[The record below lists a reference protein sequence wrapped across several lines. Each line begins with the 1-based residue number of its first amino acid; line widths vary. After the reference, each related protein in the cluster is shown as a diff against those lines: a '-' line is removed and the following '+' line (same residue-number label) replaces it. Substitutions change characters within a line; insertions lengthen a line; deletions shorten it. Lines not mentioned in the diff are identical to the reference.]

1 MSEPTPQIPEGFR
14 PLRLGANPFIELVGP
29 LYGRLDGDDLV
40 VGFPVQRRN
49 CNPAGVCHGGMLS
62 TLADL
67 TLILCSNVQTGLGR
81 YFTTVS
87 LNSDF
92 LAPAPEGCWIEGRAQ
107 VLRVTRSLVFTQG
120 TLAVDGGVVLR
131 ANAIFKP
138 VGEADERFSVSRYFD

>member
-1 MSEPTPQIPEGFR
+1 MQDDPIALPAGFR
-14 PLRLGANPFIELVGP
+14 PLKLSPNPFIDMVGP
-29 LYGRLDGDDLV
+29 LYGRLDDGDLV
-40 VGFPVQRRN
+40 VGFPVRRES
-49 CNPAGVCHGGMLS
+49 CNPAGMCHGGMLC

-67 TLILCSNVQTGLGR
+67 TLILCSNVQTGMGR

-87 LNSDF
+87 LNTDF
-92 LAPAPEGCWIEGRAQ
+92 LAPAPEGSWIEGRAQ

>member
-1 MSEPTPQIPEGFR
+1 MNDTVLEIPDGFR
-14 PLRLGANPFIELVGP
+14 PMKLSPNPFIDQVGP
-29 LYGRLDGDDLV
+29 LYGRLDGSDLV
-40 VGFPVQRRN
+40 VGFPVERRS
-49 CNPAGVCHGGMLS
+49 CNPAGMCHGGMLC

-67 TLILCSNVQTGLGR
+67 TLILCSNVQTGMGR

-87 LNSDF
+87 LNTDF
-92 LAPAPEGCWIEGRAQ
+92 LAPAPEGSWIEGRAQ